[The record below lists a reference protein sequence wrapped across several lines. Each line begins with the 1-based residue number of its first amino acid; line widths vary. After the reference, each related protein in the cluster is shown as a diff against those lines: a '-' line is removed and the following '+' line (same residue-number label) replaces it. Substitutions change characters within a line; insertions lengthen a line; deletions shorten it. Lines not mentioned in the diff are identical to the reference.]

1 MQAHTHTQILYN
13 SFFDKVNAKKRKDY
27 VHILVIFLY
36 IIRINSIISNIY
48 EKETF
53 IGQNIVSIFIK
64 TENKRNKLPEIFD
77 IFIFS

>member
-13 SFFDKVNAKKRKDY
+13 SFFYKVIAKKRKDY

-53 IGQNIVSIFIK
+53 IAQNIVSIFIK